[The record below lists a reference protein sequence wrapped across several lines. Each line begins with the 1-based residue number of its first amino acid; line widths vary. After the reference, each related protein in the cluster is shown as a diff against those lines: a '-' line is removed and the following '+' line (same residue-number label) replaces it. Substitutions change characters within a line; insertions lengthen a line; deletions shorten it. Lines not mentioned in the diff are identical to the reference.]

1 MLGVFLITNFM
12 AAPWKSNS
20 RTQDKNVLTFPKE
33 LRAMLK
39 CIQTSIDFMKM
50 SNDVKRLQKYL
61 DAEVIISNVK
71 IEIESYQRFGD
82 IITNFSVS

>member
-1 MLGVFLITNFM
+1 M
-12 AAPWKSNS
+12 
-20 RTQDKNVLTFPKE
+20 LTFPKE

>member
-1 MLGVFLITNFM
+1 
-12 AAPWKSNS
+12 
-20 RTQDKNVLTFPKE
+20 
-33 LRAMLK
+33 
-39 CIQTSIDFMKM
+39 MKM

-82 IITNFSVS
+82 IITNYSES

>member
-1 MLGVFLITNFM
+1 M
-12 AAPWKSNS
+12 
-20 RTQDKNVLTFPKE
+20 LTFPKE

-50 SNDVKRLQKYL
+50 SNGVKRLQKYL